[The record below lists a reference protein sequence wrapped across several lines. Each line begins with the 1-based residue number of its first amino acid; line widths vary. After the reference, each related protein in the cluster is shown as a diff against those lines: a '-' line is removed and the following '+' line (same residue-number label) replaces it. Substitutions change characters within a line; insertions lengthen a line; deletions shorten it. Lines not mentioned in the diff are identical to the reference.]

1 MLLMNGWNSV
11 HVVSIVVSHDLVM
24 KLWQILVVMIVVIVF
39 LKKLNNE
46 YILWT
51 EFNVNK
57 VMSFVSGA
65 ISHHFLGVL
74 KMFNKVI
81 NAAKRC
87 YEVTKQKTVDLWNR
101 ISGKQIAVGSGLMI
115 VAGSSHAAVDAAITT
130 AITTAGTDVGTVGGA
145 VFAVLVAAAA
155 FKWLRRAL

>member
-1 MLLMNGWNSV
+1 
-11 HVVSIVVSHDLVM
+11 
-24 KLWQILVVMIVVIVF
+24 
-39 LKKLNNE
+39 
-46 YILWT
+46 
-51 EFNVNK
+51 
-57 VMSFVSGA
+57 
-65 ISHHFLGVL
+65 
-74 KMFNKVI
+74 MFKKVI

-87 YEVTKQKTVDLWNR
+87 YESVKQKTVNLMNR
-101 ISGKQIAVGSGLMI
+101 ISGKQIAVGSGLMV